1 MYIVINDKMLVKTI
15 VYILNDQI
23 MIVITCLF
31 QFIVGMSYHFYAICS
46 AFQFIDR
53 FFFSCENDDDD
64 DNDFIRLM
72 AIVVVDGTR
81 VSIVP
86 FSLSFLLYLVI
97 KYCGRQING
106 DILNTHVFMINYD
119 S

>member
-53 FFFSCENDDDD
+53 FFFHV
-64 DNDFIRLM
+64 R
-72 AIVVVDGTR
+72 TTTTTTTT
-81 VSIVP
+81 
-86 FSLSFLLYLVI
+86 
-97 KYCGRQING
+97 
-106 DILNTHVFMINYD
+106 ILFD
-119 S
+119 